1 MNTKSSMKS
10 TDELK
15 EILKNRELLTKKQ
28 ADELLPDVFDLCF
41 NKGEYSFDQMITLCE
56 MFEHR
61 IKAAKKQIYK
71 KGHTCVVKFESDE
84 QYYNHENEGFEVG
97 EITAVNSKRA
107 GVKFLNEDIPELNV
121 PYHMLA
127 CHVSFE

>member
-1 MNTKSSMKS
+1 MKS

-15 EILKNRELLTKKQ
+15 EILNSREQITMEQ

-56 MFEHR
+56 IFEHR

-71 KGHTCVVKFESDE
+71 KGHTCVVKFDKTEE
-84 QYYNHENEGFEVG
+84 FYTNENKGFEVG
-97 EITAVNSKRA
+97 EITAVN
-107 GVKFLNEDIPELNV
+107 
-121 PYHMLA
+121 
-127 CHVSFE
+127 